1 MTRQSSFVSAQN
13 DILLFRCTGRSAL
26 CFLLPFIK
34 ALHDL
39 IIGLTAD
46 GRQFSAQFHTG
57 SLEAHG
63 YTVLCAVEGTP
74 PGTGTD
80 YGKTYLLYR
89 LEEGAADADVH

>member
-34 ALHDL
+34 TLHDL

-57 SLEAHG
+57 SLEALLHRS
-63 YTVLCAVEGTP
+63 AEGIDLGGIT
-74 PGTGTD
+74 
-80 YGKTYLLYR
+80 
-89 LEEGAADADVH
+89 A